1 MLPGGHGRGEALYLN
16 EHLRQSSNPVRKEW
30 GCLELQAGKLEACP
44 EETASPRT
52 HFSWQNVIAEHE
64 IRNISCAAQDPED
77 LCTFAYIT
85 KDLQTSHHYC
95 HVFSTVD
102 VVSVPVTVAPAGS
115 GWAWPCDVQRS
126 PFHSCE
132 WQHRNTHPGPGVT
145 GFPTQVLCLPSA
157 ACQPTVPSS
166 SFCW

>member
-1 MLPGGHGRGEALYLN
+1 M
-16 EHLRQSSNPVRKEW
+16 RKEW
-30 GCLELQAGKLEACP
+30 GCLEFQAGKLEAFP
-44 EETASPRT
+44 EETVRPRT

-102 VVSVPVTVAPAGS
+102 VVSVPVTVATEGS
-115 GWAWPCDVQRS
+115 TLARGYLVFYTGPLPPLGCLSTHCSQLLILLVAVHSGLSPC
-126 PFHSCE
+126 PI
-132 WQHRNTHPGPGVT
+132 T
-145 GFPTQVLCLPSA
+145 PSGK
-157 ACQPTVPSS
+157 
-166 SFCW
+166 

>member
-1 MLPGGHGRGEALYLN
+1 MVN
-16 EHLRQSSNPVRKEW
+16 
-30 GCLELQAGKLEACP
+30 LEACP
-44 EETASPRT
+44 GEPGSPRT

-102 VVSVPVTVAPAGS
+102 VVSVPVMVAGS
-115 GWAWPCDVQRS
+115 GLERQQWPSNIQRS
-126 PFHSCE
+126 PFYSRE
-132 WQHRNTHPGPGVT
+132 WQPRWKHPVDPL
-145 GFPTQVLCLPSA
+145 FPAPQVAGGRTLWPQLSLPLLTQQEVSSIQLSGASSTQKLQEVL
-157 ACQPTVPSS
+157 QP
-166 SFCW
+166 

>member
-1 MLPGGHGRGEALYLN
+1 M
-16 EHLRQSSNPVRKEW
+16 VI
-30 GCLELQAGKLEACP
+30 LEACP
-44 EETASPRT
+44 EGTMSSRT

-102 VVSVPVTVAPAGS
+102 VVSVPVTTAGS
-115 GWAWPCDVQRS
+115 ALRRQR
-126 PFHSCE
+126 
-132 WQHRNTHPGPGVT
+132 
-145 GFPTQVLCLPSA
+145 
-157 ACQPTVPSS
+157 
-166 SFCW
+166 